1 MDCLPL
7 HHIYIYMYK
16 SSTTQII
23 ALATT
28 IMLLTACGNKKTTSL
43 EVTEKTDTLVQTTTT
58 QPEVNENTTE
68 TPPANT
74 TAEKTETPVVKA
86 DVSGKGTIVQKGD
99 IWVIRTTGSEGT
111 DYLPSNLTKAFQVDG
126 KAVTFEANLDEIPP
140 GVRMAGRPV
149 TLVSI
154 K

>member
-1 MDCLPL
+1 M
-7 HHIYIYMYK
+7 
-16 SSTTQII
+16 
-23 ALATT
+23 
-28 IMLLTACGNKKTTSL
+28 
-43 EVTEKTDTLVQTTTT
+43 
-58 QPEVNENTTE
+58 
-68 TPPANT
+68 
-74 TAEKTETPVVKA
+74 VKA

-99 IWVIRTTGSEGT
+99 IWVIRTAGSEGT

>member
-1 MDCLPL
+1 MF
-7 HHIYIYMYK
+7 K
-16 SSTTQII
+16 TTTTQII
-23 ALATT
+23 AIATT
-28 IMLLTACGNKKTTSL
+28 IMLLTACGNKKTTSP
-43 EVTEKTDTLVQTTTT
+43 EVTENTDTLVQNTTT
-58 QPEVNENTTE
+58 QPEVTENSTE
-68 TPPANT
+68 TPPTNT
-74 TAEKTETPVVKA
+74 IAEKTNTPVEKPVVKA

-111 DYLPSNLTKAFQVDG
+111 DYLPSNLTKTFQVDG
-126 KAVTFEANLDEIPP
+126 KVVTFEANLDEIPP

>member
-1 MDCLPL
+1 
-7 HHIYIYMYK
+7 MYK

-28 IMLLTACGNKKTTSL
+28 IMLLTACGNKKTTSP

-58 QPEVNENTTE
+58 QPEVTDNTTE
-68 TPPANT
+68 IPPVNT
-74 TAEKTETPVVKA
+74 IAEKTETPAIKA

-126 KAVTFEANLDEIPP
+126 KTVTFEANLDEIPP

>member
-1 MDCLPL
+1 
-7 HHIYIYMYK
+7 MYK

-28 IMLLTACGNKKTTSL
+28 IMLLTACGNKKTTSP
-43 EVTEKTDTLVQTTTT
+43 EVPENTDTLVQTTTT
-58 QPEVNENTTE
+58 QPEVTDNTTE

-74 TAEKTETPVVKA
+74 IAEKTETPVVKA